1 MLCLI
6 SLEWIFS
13 SIFLLLYMVTILGL
27 CVVIIAENRNPLK
40 TIPWVVAVLLTP
52 GIGLLFYLFFGQ
64 DNRKQRIISRRT
76 YKRIMKRPHTERI
89 LQDACNLPPEYQSL
103 ATLLRNNNR
112 ASLLYGSRLEVFTDG
127 KAKFEALLRDLRGLL
142 YDDVGCWNVPTS
154 FFREMRDAG
163 VEVYPFLR
171 VVFPSFTS
179 KVNYRNHRKIVV
191 IDGVIGYV
199 GGMNVAD
206 RYEDGF
212 SWGIWRDTHFRV
224 EGKGVHGLQAAFL
237 VDWYAVSKQFLN
249 SRQYYPKVEVL
260 DDTVLQVVTSGP
272 VGPWRNLL
280 QGIIR
285 TVTNARQYVY
295 IQTPYFLPTEGLN
308 QAMQIAALGGTDIR
322 LMLPLHSDTR
332 ATHLASRSFIDDM
345 LRAGVKVYFYR
356 PGFLHS
362 KLVVCDDY
370 VTCIGSANMDF
381 RSFEHNFEVNCFV
394 YQAAF
399 ARQMKKL
406 FMRDLQGCDRV
417 MPEAWKK
424 RPMKQKFCESFMRLF
439 SPLL

>member
-40 TIPWVVAVLLTP
+40 TIPWVVAVLLAP

-127 KAKFEALLRDLRGLL
+127 KTKFEALLRDLRGARRYIHIEYYIFCDDRVGGAVRDVLVAKAREGVKVRLL
-142 YDDVGCWNVPTS
+142 YDDVGCWNVPNS

-171 VVFPSFTS
+171 VAFPSFTS

-345 LRAGVKVYFYR
+345 LRAGVKVYFYLR
-356 PGFLHS
+356 GFLHS

-370 VTCIGSANMDF
+370 VTCIGSSNIELMCL
-381 RSFEHNFEVNCFV
+381 ENNF
-394 YQAAF
+394 
-399 ARQMKKL
+399 
-406 FMRDLQGCDRV
+406 
-417 MPEAWKK
+417 
-424 RPMKQKFCESFMRLF
+424 
-439 SPLL
+439 